1 MGTLRDEMSR
11 VLNEWDKQDQ
21 QIETTSQEK
30 SMENHT
36 SKPVTTTQK
45 IINLIA
51 ANPGITSKSLYKLVE
66 EKHHDIPIGNV
77 SSILTQL
84 TNRYILSREDSGQL
98 AQGKIVYAY
107 TAVPEDEA
115 KAKRE
120 EAERKLRAAQ
130 ARMEKA
136 RQVKAAKEAAR
147 KQLDK
152 MMEEA
157 KHEDEERTG
166 LRDLLPPSVATT
178 SIYNTKPTPA
188 PEWTADSVINT
199 LNVMQARQLYV
210 ALKEIFGG

>member
-1 MGTLRDEMSR
+1 MGTLRDEMTK
-11 VLNEWDKQDQ
+11 VLNEWDKADEQ
-21 QIETTSQEK
+21 TSQPTKEITVEK
-30 SMENHT
+30 QRGSISNT
-36 SKPVTTTQK
+36 
-45 IINLIA
+45 LISLVQ
-51 ANPGITSKSLYKLVE
+51 ANPGITTHQIRQVIEDRKLGIADDSVGSMLKQFTDRYVMHREVAE
-66 EKHHDIPIGNV
+66 EKRNGRMQYQYFV
-77 SSILTQL
+77 
-84 TNRYILSREDSGQL
+84 LSPEE
-98 AQGKIVYAY
+98 GKRRKA
-107 TAVPEDEA
+107 EDE
-115 KAKRE
+115 K
-120 EAERKLRAAQ
+120 KLLAAQ